1 MCTGTGEKQSLCF
14 CAAAAA
20 ALISSQAS
28 FDVPSDPG
36 TVSVGPVQ
44 LEHSQFNWNSTETT
58 ESTDD

>member
-44 LEHSQFNWNSTETT
+44 LEHSQFN
-58 ESTDD
+58 